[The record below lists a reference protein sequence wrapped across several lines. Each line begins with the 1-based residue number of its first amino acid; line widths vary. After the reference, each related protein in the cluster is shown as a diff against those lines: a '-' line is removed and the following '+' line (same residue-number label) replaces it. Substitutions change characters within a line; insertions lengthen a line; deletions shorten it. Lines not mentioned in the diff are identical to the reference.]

1 MANQIEKLNGI
12 EIASIEK
19 LNGLTDANIEKL
31 NGLEFAGITDAH
43 TLIKTE
49 TADSDAVIQF
59 LDGTGGVVMD
69 NTYDIYEFHFTNM
82 HPVSAGSS
90 HLQVQANA
98 SGGSGFNEYVISST
112 IASYHAEHGY
122 NYNFQYEGWGQS
134 NTQSYTIFSGYTG
147 TGGDESVSGVFTLFD
162 PSNTDHVT
170 HFYARTSARTGGTQY
185 NQDVLV
191 GGYFNVAAAIDE
203 ISFKFSTGS
212 TESGEIKM
220 YGVATS

>member
-1 MANQIEKLNGI
+1 MANAVKKLNGI
-12 EIASIEK
+12 AIADIK
-19 LNGLTDANIEKL
+19 NINGITDSNLKKL

-49 TADSDAVIQF
+49 TADSDSAIQF

-69 NTYDIYEFHFTNM
+69 DTYDIYEFHFTNM

-147 TGGDESVSGVFTLFD
+147 DGGDESCSGVFTLFD
-162 PSNTDHVT
+162 PSNPAHVT
-170 HFYARTSARTGGTQY
+170 HFYARTSVVTDGTRY
-185 NQDVLV
+185 NQDVLS
-191 GGYFNVAAAIDE
+191 GGYFNFADE
-203 ISFKFSTGS
+203 LVGISFKFSTGNI
-212 TESGEIKM
+212 ESGEIKM